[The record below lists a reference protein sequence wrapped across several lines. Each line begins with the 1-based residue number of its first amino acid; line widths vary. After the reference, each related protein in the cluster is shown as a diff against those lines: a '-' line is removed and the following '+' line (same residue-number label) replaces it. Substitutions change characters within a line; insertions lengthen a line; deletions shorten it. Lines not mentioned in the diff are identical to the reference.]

1 MIKRVYIEITNVC
14 NLSCSFCKK
23 NSRPSRFLSIE
34 EFLYIIQQ
42 VKPVTD
48 YIYLHV
54 QGEPLLHPQ
63 LEDIFLLCDR
73 MGMHVQLVTNGTFLY
88 RYPNLYNH
96 PSLRKI
102 SFSLQSVEYQHSADI
117 KEYMNTILQFC
128 RNSSK
133 KSDVICEMRFWR
145 EDQDQL
151 PVTSSCM
158 SMIRQSYPLEQT
170 NRKNNWKIMDR
181 VYLDTANSFQWPD
194 INNSENHTRGRC
206 LGGLTQIA
214 ILSDGTVTPCCLDA
228 DGDIPLGNIF
238 HASLNDI
245 LQSERYKALT
255 TGFQEDRLVEPLC
268 QKCTYRMRFQ

>member
-14 NLSCSFCKK
+14 NLSCGFCRKTG
-23 NSRPSRFLSIE
+23 RPSRFLTVE
-34 EFLYIIQQ
+34 EFSHILEQ
-42 VKPVTD
+42 VKPVTG

-54 QGEPLLHPQ
+54 QGEPLLHPH
-63 LEDIFLLCDR
+63 LDDIFSLCDQHH
-73 MGMHVQLVTNGTFLY
+73 MHVQLVTNGTFLHK
-88 RYPNLYNH
+88 YPKLYEH

-102 SFSLQSVEYQHSADI
+102 SFSLQSVEYQNPADTD
-117 KEYMNTILQFC
+117 EYMHTILQFC
-128 RNSSK
+128 KNASE
-133 KSDVICEMRFWR
+133 KSETICEMRFWR
-145 EDQDQL
+145 EDQVNL
-151 PVTSSCM
+151 PVTAKCLA
-158 SMIRQSYPLEQT
+158 MIRSSFCLKRT

-194 INNSENHTRGRC
+194 ISNPASNTRGRC

-238 HASLNDI
+238 HTSLIEI
-245 LQSERYKALT
+245 LHSERYMNLT
-255 TGFQEDRLVEPLC
+255 RGFQENRLVEPLC

>member
-73 MGMHVQLVTNGTFLY
+73 VGMHVQLVTNGTFLS
-88 RYPNLYNH
+88 RYPYLYNH

-117 KEYMNTILQFC
+117 KEYMN
-128 RNSSK
+128 R
-133 KSDVICEMRFWR
+133 
-145 EDQDQL
+145 
-151 PVTSSCM
+151 TSS
-158 SMIRQSYPLEQT
+158 RDL
-170 NRKNNWKIMDR
+170 NNIDPTVIHR
-181 VYLDTANSFQWPD
+181 VPF
-194 INNSENHTRGRC
+194 
-206 LGGLTQIA
+206 
-214 ILSDGTVTPCCLDA
+214 
-228 DGDIPLGNIF
+228 
-238 HASLNDI
+238 
-245 LQSERYKALT
+245 
-255 TGFQEDRLVEPLC
+255 
-268 QKCTYRMRFQ
+268 